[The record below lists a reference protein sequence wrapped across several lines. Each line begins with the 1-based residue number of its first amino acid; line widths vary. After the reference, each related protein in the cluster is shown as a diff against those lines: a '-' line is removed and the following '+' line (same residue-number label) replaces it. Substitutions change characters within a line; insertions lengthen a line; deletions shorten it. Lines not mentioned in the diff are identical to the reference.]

1 MNRKSILIF
10 ITLVLFLP
18 LIALGCTQEPA
29 GEEKPVIKIGKSPYD
44 SDWPACFIAKQVI
57 EDLGYEAKFV
67 EGDIGF
73 LYTGLAEG
81 DIDFYPSCWIVNL
94 HKPYKEKYGAKIEY
108 VGINYENAISGIGVP
123 AYVTDIN
130 SLEDLKGNGKMFGNK
145 IIGIEPSAGLML
157 STEKALKEYGLEDEY
172 KLVQGSTAG
181 MLAAMEKATK
191 NEEQI
196 LFLPWRPHTMFQQ
209 FDIKLLEDP
218 KGIFIPDDV
227 YIGVNPELKDK
238 APDIYKFAQNFK
250 IEIEE
255 VERIM
260 QEGNSKEDK
269 IAELARK
276 WIDENQ
282 DQINEWVK

>member
-1 MNRKSILIF
+1 MSESTTK
-10 ITLVLFLP
+10 TLFREL
-18 LIALGCTQEPA
+18 
-29 GEEKPVIKIGKSPYD
+29 
-44 SDWPACFIAKQVI
+44 
-57 EDLGYEAKFV
+57 
-67 EGDIGF
+67 
-73 LYTGLAEG
+73 
-81 DIDFYPSCWIVNL
+81 
-94 HKPYKEKYGAKIEY
+94 
-108 VGINYENAISGIGVP
+108 GVP

-191 NEEQI
+191 NEEPI